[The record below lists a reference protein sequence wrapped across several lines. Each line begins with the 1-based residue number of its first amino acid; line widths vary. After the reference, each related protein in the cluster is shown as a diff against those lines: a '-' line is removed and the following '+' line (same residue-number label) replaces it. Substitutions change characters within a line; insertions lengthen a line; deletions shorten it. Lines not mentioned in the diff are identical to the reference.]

1 MKSNFDTKYIDAL
14 NNYSKSLEEIVL
26 LLQQQVDNKDTDIV
40 ESLTKNMSENIGKI
54 IEDLDEI
61 RNTTKDI
68 QSNTNKIL
76 QEIKDIKN
84 QKESGLFGQVSDP
97 SNKNKIVDGI
107 KIITLIAGGVLAIGL
122 AFKLIGDVDI
132 LSVITLGISITLLA
146 VTFTY
151 INEKLK
157 NQSIGRT
164 LALTGMVLIMSLSV
178 MLASKIL
185 IQTAPLSLNTMLAV
199 TFTALTMGGAL
210 YLLSQS
216 FDKIK
221 FNFKTLIGF
230 LLLPILT
237 PIVAMSIV
245 TSSHIFKNA
254 ATIGFNTILSV
265 AFTSVALGV
274 ALYAIS
280 TAISKMNTSASV
292 MSMLTKGAVFGVII
306 AAVAGGIVSG
316 SMLLSKVTPISLMQ
330 GLTAIFTAVTLG
342 IILYAVSKVIEF
354 TDGIS
359 IMKAIAVG
367 ALMLVAAW
375 SIKKASDILSG
386 VIPFSFSFAIGLVV
400 TSIAIG
406 IALIAFSFA
415 WKLFSQNLI
424 SYTGAG
430 GSSPLKTAYTILVAA
445 MTVALVSQI
454 LTLGNYSGIYP
465 NWEWSLQVGM
475 SLVIFG
481 GAMITIHKYF
491 GDEFKDI
498 KKIGMSLL
506 TIVGIATTIML
517 TSWILSVGKY
527 DKKPD
532 IDWVKNVGISLV
544 TFGGVVLAFGYI
556 MGFSGGTGYLA
567 LLLGLVAI
575 VGIAVAIVATS
586 YILSVGDYSLYP
598 NSKWLTGVGAAV
610 GAFSLLGPLAV
621 LGVVFAIPILA
632 VAGTIALVS
641 KIISLG
647 NYTKGPSLEWATG
660 TGLLMTAFSVSAI
673 ALGLIA
679 MTGIGALAIIA
690 GVAMMRYV
698 AKSIVDIS
706 KILAGGTYVGGPT
719 FEWANG
725 VGTAIT
731 AFASAISTMGLATGG
746 IMSLFVGIDVNKMKQ
761 AISTIVDGMVE
772 ANRKLSDP
780 SLNWSS
786 NYPSKEWADG
796 VGTAVS
802 KFAEAS
808 RSLRGNILQSDMT
821 KSFIPVV
828 GVLMDGI
835 IASAKKMQGTYDI
848 NWNSLPYPNSEWVTN
863 VGNALQSFIDLSRA
877 LRGNLLEKN
886 IINTFVSTV
895 DTLIT
900 GLIHIGTKFSIGVG
914 GLIKW
919 SSLSYPK
926 KEWVENI
933 NNAITSFIILSRK
946 EYKLNDI
953 TNINRLIDTIISI
966 ANRLNN
972 NNFNSNAINKFAIDL
987 KTLTDNVPTKDVVD
1001 RLALLSDSIIKI
1013 SNIGLSTSASIYML
1027 SKSLKNLGETI
1038 TEIDMNTFDK
1048 LTKFSSSFTAL
1059 SLIDNLKLQET
1070 INIIKAKRLD
1080 IKAVLDDNS
1089 ASRYSINTPNS
1100 VGNYTINSPFL
1111 DTNKIANPLNDL
1123 VEYNKNIDK
1132 NIQEMLNIQRNIN
1145 TEDATSPYAS
1155 KPTNFSR
1162 QTF

>member
-1 MKSNFDTKYIDAL
+1 MKSNFDTKYVDAL
-14 NNYSKSLEEIVL
+14 NNYSRSLEEIVL
-26 LLQQQVDNKDTDIV
+26 LLQQQVDNKDTDVV
-40 ESLTKNMSENIGKI
+40 ESLAKNMSENIGKI

-84 QKESGLFGQVSDP
+84 QKEAGLFGQVSDP
-97 SNKNKIVDGI
+97 SNKNKIIDGI

-122 AFKLIGDVDI
+122 AFKIIGDVDI
-132 LSVITLGISITLLA
+132 LSVITLGISISLLA
-146 VTFTY
+146 VTFAY

-164 LALTGMVLIMSLSV
+164 LALTGMILIMSLSV
-178 MLASKIL
+178 MLSSKIL
-185 IQTAPLSLNTMLAV
+185 IQTAPLSLNTMTSV
-199 TFTALTMGGAL
+199 MFTALTMGGAL
-210 YLLSQS
+210 YLLSQT
-216 FDKIK
+216 FEKIK
-221 FNFKTLIGF
+221 FNFKTIFGF
-230 LLLPILT
+230 LLLPFLT

-245 TSSHIFKNA
+245 VSSQIFKNA
-254 ATIGFNTILSV
+254 VPIGFSTILSV
-265 AFTSVALGV
+265 TFTAIALGV

-280 TAISKMNTSASV
+280 TAISKMNTSSSV
-292 MSMLTKGAVFGVII
+292 MSMLTKGAMFGAII
-306 AAVAGGIVSG
+306 AAVAGGIVLG
-316 SMLLSKVTPISLMQ
+316 SFLLSKVTPISLMQ
-330 GLTAIFTAVTLG
+330 GITAIFTAITLG

-375 SIKKASDILSG
+375 SIKKASEILSG
-386 VIPFSFSFAIGLVV
+386 VVPFSFSFAIGLVV

-415 WKLFSQNLI
+415 WKLFSQNLV
-424 SYTGAG
+424 SWTGAG
-430 GSSPLKTAYTILVAA
+430 GSNPLKTASTIVIAA
-445 MTVALVSQI
+445 ITVALVSQI
-454 LTLGNYSGIYP
+454 LAYGNYSGAYP

-475 SLVIFG
+475 SLVVFG
-481 GAMITIHKYF
+481 GAMIAINKYF
-491 GDEFKDI
+491 GDKFDI

-506 TIVGIATTIML
+506 TIVGIASTIML
-517 TSWILSVGKY
+517 TSWILSIGKY
-527 DKKPD
+527 DKRPD
-532 IDWVKNVGISLV
+532 IDWVKNVGISLI
-544 TFGGVVLAFGYI
+544 TFGGVILTFGYL

-575 VGIAVAIVATS
+575 VGIAAAIVATS
-586 YILSVGDYSLYP
+586 YILGVGNYSIFP
-598 NSKWLTGVGAAV
+598 STKWLSGVGSAIA
-610 GAFSLLGPLAV
+610 AFSLLGPLAI
-621 LGVVFAIPILA
+621 LGAVFVIPILA

-647 NYTKGPSLEWATG
+647 NYTKGPSLDWAIG
-660 TGLLMTAFSVSAI
+660 TGLLMTTFSMSAI

-690 GVAMMRYV
+690 GITTMKYV
-698 AKSIVDIS
+698 AKSIVDVS

-719 FEWANG
+719 YEWANG

-731 AFASAISTMGLATGG
+731 AFASAIATMGVATGG
-746 IMSLFVGIDVNKMKQ
+746 IMSFFVGIDVNKMKQ
-761 AISTIVDGMVE
+761 SISVIVDGMVE

-808 RSLRGNILQSDMT
+808 RALKGNIIQSDMT
-821 KSFIPVV
+821 KSFVTTV
-828 GVLMDGI
+828 GTLMDGI
-835 IASAKKMQGTYDI
+835 IASAKKMQGTYDV
-848 NWNSLPYPNSEWVTN
+848 NWSSLPYPSSDWVTN
-863 VGNALQSFIDLSRA
+863 VGAALQSFIDLSRS
-877 LRGNLLEKN
+877 LRGGLLEKN

-895 DTLIT
+895 DTLLT
-900 GLIHIGTKFSIGVG
+900 GLIHIGIRFSTGVG
-914 GLIKW
+914 SLIKW
-919 SSLSYPK
+919 STLPYPK

-933 NNAITSFIILSRK
+933 SNAINSFIMLSRK

-953 TNINRLIDTIISI
+953 KNTNQLIDTIILIS
-966 ANRLNN
+966 NKLNN
-972 NNFNSNAINKFAIDL
+972 KNFNSNAVNKFTVDL
-987 KTLTDNVPTKDVVD
+987 KTLTDSIPTKDEID
-1001 RLALLSDSIIKI
+1001 RLALLSNSIIKI
-1013 SNIGLSTSASIYML
+1013 SSIGLSTAESIYLL
-1027 SKSLKNLGETI
+1027 SKSLKSLGQTI
-1038 TEIDMNTFDK
+1038 TEIDMNAFDK

-1070 INIIKAKRLD
+1070 INILKAKRLD

-1089 ASRYSINTPNS
+1089 SSRYSINTPNS
-1100 VGNYTINSPFL
+1100 VGSYTINSPFL
-1111 DTNKIANPLNDL
+1111 DTSKIANPLNDL

-1132 NIQEMLNIQRNIN
+1132 NIQEMLNIQKNS
-1145 TEDATSPYAS
+1145 TSEDTSFLSAS
-1155 KPTNFSR
+1155 KPINFKSKN
-1162 QTF
+1162 